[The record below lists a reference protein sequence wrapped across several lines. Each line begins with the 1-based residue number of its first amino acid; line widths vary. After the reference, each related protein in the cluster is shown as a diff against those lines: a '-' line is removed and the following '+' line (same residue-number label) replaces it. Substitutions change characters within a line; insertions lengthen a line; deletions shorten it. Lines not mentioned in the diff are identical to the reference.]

1 MLELNNFKLQLKK
14 NKSQVTFIASFIQFE
29 LEIYKKTIKNK

>member
-1 MLELNNFKLQLKK
+1 MLELYNFKLQLKKNIFKK

-29 LEIYKKTIKNK
+29 LEI